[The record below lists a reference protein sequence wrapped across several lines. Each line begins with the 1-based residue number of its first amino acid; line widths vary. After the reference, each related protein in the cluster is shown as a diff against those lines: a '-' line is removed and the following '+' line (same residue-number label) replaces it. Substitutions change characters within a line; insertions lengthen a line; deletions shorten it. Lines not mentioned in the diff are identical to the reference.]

1 MDIASGIV
9 LAESLGGYDFIVDL
23 RHQVGCYHVLT
34 VDWWRWHEWNIK
46 WPVSRAEGTN
56 IKAFGV

>member
-1 MDIASGIV
+1 MTSLLISGTKWAAITC
-9 LAESLGGYDFIVDL
+9 SQSIGG
-23 RHQVGCYHVLT
+23 GGT
-34 VDWWRWHEWNIK
+34 SWNIK

>member
-23 RHQVGCYHVLT
+23 RHQVGCHHVLT
-34 VDWWRWHEWNIK
+34 VDWWRWHELEYQM
-46 WPVSRAEGTN
+46 AGFTC
-56 IKAFGV
+56 